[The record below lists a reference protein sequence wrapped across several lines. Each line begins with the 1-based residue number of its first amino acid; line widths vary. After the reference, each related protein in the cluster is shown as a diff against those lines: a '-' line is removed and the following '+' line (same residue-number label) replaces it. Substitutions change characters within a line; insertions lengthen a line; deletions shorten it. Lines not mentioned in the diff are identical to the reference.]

1 MDKRRISN
9 SLFLKIISTV
19 VIGMMGLVLIIS
31 YITITSS
38 KEAFLEI
45 FSESQK
51 KIFDQIDSEVYLF
64 YRDVAEIME
73 QISGNKSVQKYLKG
87 DFTDRLEERRCLLE
101 VKDAVDATAFDEYPD
116 CDILLAGNFGVTYVY
131 KGSDRVTV
139 SADEI
144 LQADVSLA
152 AAENMHNLTV
162 WRVESGF
169 TNRTKDVPLIV
180 FAKIIPDAGIVF
192 ISIPEAKFQEKYSY
206 FTSNTSDILI
216 FNQSGEIISSNNQ
229 IWFQEER
236 KSELREIMVQ
246 MEENG
251 LSHLTV
257 KEGVDVKRYQL
268 QRFQNVDYKILGII
282 NPNETF
288 EEKYNIKM
296 IVLVTALIT
305 LALAVVLWNV
315 LKKLTSP
322 LHELADT
329 MEKVGENNL
338 EVYAEEK
345 GTEEIRILSRTFNKM
360 MQDINAYIRK
370 IYAVEEEK
378 RKAEIHALQMQI
390 RPHYIY
396 NTLASI
402 KFTVW
407 QNDMEKA
414 TKIIDAFI
422 SLLRNSISNTDKFV
436 TVEQDIVNLQN
447 YVFINQVRYGDHVKV
462 EYFVAPDCTQCMIPK
477 LILQPFVE
485 NAFFHAFPENRE
497 GYIHVFM
504 KRDRDYLKINIKD
517 NGIGINGDR
526 IRALRENEEKQKEF
540 FSGIGMNNVDSRIK
554 LMYGWDYGINIES
567 EEGKGTVIT
576 ILFPYIEE
584 TESEA

>member
-1 MDKRRISN
+1 MAA
-9 SLFLKIISTV
+9 
-19 VIGMMGLVLIIS
+19 GMIGLVMIIG
-31 YITITSS
+31 YINIITS
-38 KEAFLEI
+38 KEAFLEV

-51 KIFDQIDSEVYLF
+51 KIFNQIDSEVYLF
-64 YRDVAEIME
+64 YKDIAEIME
-73 QISGNKSVQKYLKG
+73 QISENKSVQKYLKG
-87 DFTDRLEERRCLLE
+87 DFADRLEERRCLLE
-101 VKDAVDATAFDEYPD
+101 VKDAVDGTVFGEYPD
-116 CDILLAGNFGVTYVY
+116 CDILLAGNSGVTYVY
-131 KGSDRVTV
+131 KGSDRITG

-144 LQADVSLA
+144 LQSDISVS
-152 AAENMHNLTV
+152 AAENGHSLTV
-162 WRVESGF
+162 WRVENGF
-169 TNRTKDVPLIV
+169 TNRTWDIPMIV
-180 FAKIIPDAGIVF
+180 FAKTISDEGMAF
-192 ISIPEAKFQEKYSY
+192 ISMPEEKFQGMYSY

-216 FNQSGEIISSNNQ
+216 FNQSGEIISSNNPD
-229 IWFQEER
+229 WFQEER
-236 KSELREIMVQ
+236 KNELKEIMTQ
-246 MEENG
+246 MEESG

-257 KEGVDVKRYQL
+257 KDGFDVRRYQL

-288 EEKYNIKM
+288 EEMYHIKM
-296 IVLVTALIT
+296 ILLATCLVTL
-305 LALAVVLWNV
+305 VVGVGLWNV
-315 LKKLTSP
+315 LKKLTRP
-322 LHELADT
+322 LYELADT
-329 MEKVGENNL
+329 MENVGEHNL
-338 EVYAEEK
+338 EVYVEEK
-345 GTEEIRILSRTFNKM
+345 GTREIQILSRTFNKM

-407 QNDMEKA
+407 QNDVDKA

-447 YVFINQVRYGDHVKV
+447 YVFINQVRYGEHVKV
-462 EYFVAPDCTQCMIPK
+462 EYFVAPDCAQCMLPK

-497 GYIHVFM
+497 GYIHIFI
-504 KRDRDYLKINIKD
+504 KKDKDYLKINIKD

-567 EEGKGTVIT
+567 EDGKGTVIT

-584 TESEA
+584 TQSEA